1 MNKLDLIIS
10 MSDFFG
16 AILGTSTEIVVH
28 DIKEKEIVWILNGH
42 ITGRKKGDIND
53 RIMLNVLA
61 EHSKDIGDENK
72 LIGYKSKSVKNHELK
87 SSTLFL
93 RDDDGKIEYVICV
106 NQDVSKILYMQDIL
120 NSMLGSYTSTK
131 KENNGELNIE
141 TITIDLIMEEL
152 ENSKPF
158 SLDSRESKMTILKRL
173 DEKGVFEV
181 RKAVPKVCEVLQI
194 SQASLYKYLQKIK
207 SSE

>member
-194 SQASLYKYLQKIK
+194 SQASLYKYL
-207 SSE
+207 